1 MGMAQR
7 DYLEYQEIYR
17 RKRNISLT
25 EVKPFNIPKKNVKKA
40 NRTLRMIFYSL
51 IAITTVLF
59 VVINLRYGQI
69 AKLNVQITDLDA
81 KIEKLETDRDNYKL
95 ELEPYK
101 TPQRIQTV
109 AREELKMRYPTSEET
124 SYLQSKG
131 KEVQNENK
139 EMLENSKAN
148 EPERLGIIKMI
159 TVYFLGIR

>member
-7 DYLEYQEIYR
+7 DYLQYQEIYR
-17 RKRNISLT
+17 RKRNIRLT
-25 EVKPFNIPKKNVKKA
+25 EVKPFNIRKKSVKEA
-40 NRTLRMIFYSL
+40 NRTLKMTFYSL

-69 AKLNVQITDLDA
+69 AKLNIQITDLNA

-109 AREELKMRYPTSEET
+109 AKEELKMRYPTSEET
-124 SYLQSKG
+124 LYLQSKG
-131 KEVQNENK
+131 KEIQNENK
-139 EMLENSKAN
+139 EMLEDSKAG
-148 EPERLGIIKMI
+148 EPERLGIIKTI

>member
-25 EVKPFNIPKKNVKKA
+25 EVKSFNIPKKNVKKA
-40 NRTLRMIFYSL
+40 NRTLRMTFYSL

-124 SYLQSKG
+124 LYLQSKG